1 MTIIKVSSH
10 TVWYLPRTDER
21 TSCGSYMRDQENDD
35 IEKSIIFQ
43 EYQYFCIKKDVS
55 SLCQ

>member
-55 SLCQ
+55 LLCQ